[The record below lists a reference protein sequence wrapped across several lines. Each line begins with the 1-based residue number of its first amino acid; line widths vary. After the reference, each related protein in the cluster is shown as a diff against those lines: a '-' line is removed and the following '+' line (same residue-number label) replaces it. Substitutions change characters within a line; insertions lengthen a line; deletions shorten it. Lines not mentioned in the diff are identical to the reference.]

1 MTAIARSRA
10 GSGGWPIVIRVDERG
25 RHDMKHVALR
35 ALGCMTASFAVLGLT
50 ASLAAAASPPV
61 ETEPTLRTEDFK
73 GLPPL
78 KGTNYTIESTVP
90 VSGFEGQFTVKTN
103 LGDVKADGS
112 DLLKQRVNEVAAV
125 DALQKMSS
133 SDVFVAA
140 LAKSTSQSVAAVG
153 RVVTD
158 PVNTLKG
165 VPSGVGRF
173 FGGIK
178 DSVTDTVSDGNASSV
193 SDSMGVGKA
202 RRQLAH
208 QVGVDPYTTNPLVK
222 SRLDSLSKAAFAGG
236 VSLDVAFAV
245 ATAGAATAISF
256 TKTVSDLAWQLP
268 PEDIRK
274 RNQANL
280 AALDVSQSTSNA
292 LLNNRIYSPTMAL
305 AFVEALKALGVK
317 DGANAFTQLAASA
330 MSETEVRFYIDQLRM
345 ANAYKKQERIEKL
358 EVAGKVGTMRAGS
371 KLFVPMPVDYLSWT
385 EGVKKAVEGKD
396 FGAGESVVW
405 LTGAASPRA
414 RDGLREARWTVRD
427 YAPLD

>member
-1 MTAIARSRA
+1 MTA
-10 GSGGWPIVIRVDERG
+10 
-25 RHDMKHVALR
+25 L
-35 ALGCMTASFAVLGLT
+35 AVVL
-50 ASLAAAASPPV
+50 SLAANLAVAASPPV
-61 ETEPTLRTEDFK
+61 ETEPTLTTADFR

-78 KGTNYTIESTVP
+78 QGTNYTIESTVP
-90 VSGFEGQFTVKTN
+90 VSGYEGQFMLKTD
-103 LGDVKADGS
+103 LGNVKADGS
-112 DLLKQRVNEVAAV
+112 DILQQRIKEVAAA
-125 DALQKMSS
+125 DALEKMST

-140 LAKSTSQSVAAVG
+140 LAKSTSQSAEAVG
-153 RVVTD
+153 RAVTH
-158 PVNTLKG
+158 PVDTLEG
-165 VPSGVGRF
+165 VPAGLGRF
-173 FGGIK
+173 FGSIK
-178 DSVTDTVSDGNASSV
+178 DKVSDTVADDSTQGVTEGV
-193 SDSMGVGKA
+193 SDALGVGKA

-208 QVGVDPYTTNPLVK
+208 QVNVDPYTTNPLVS

-280 AALDVSQSTSNA
+280 AALDVSQSTSDA

-317 DGANAFTQLAASA
+317 DGADAFTQLAAGA
-330 MSETEVRFYIDQLRM
+330 LTETEARFYINQLRM
-345 ANAYKKQERIEKL
+345 AGAYKKQERIERL
-358 EVAGKVGTMRAGS
+358 EAIGKVGGMRAGS
-371 KLFVPMPVDYLSWT
+371 RIFVPLPVDYLSWT

-396 FGAGESVVW
+396 FGAGERVVW
-405 LTGAASPRA
+405 LTGTTSRSA
-414 RDGLREARWTVRD
+414 REGLREARWNVRD